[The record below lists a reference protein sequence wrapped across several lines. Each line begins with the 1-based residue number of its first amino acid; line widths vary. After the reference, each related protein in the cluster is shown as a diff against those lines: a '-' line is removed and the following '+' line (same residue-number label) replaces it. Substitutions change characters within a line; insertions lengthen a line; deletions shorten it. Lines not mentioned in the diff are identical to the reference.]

1 MANAHWKFQNSV
13 GQPNANADSHTN
25 ADPDTDPHANSNADA
40 NTNTDRNRNPDSN
53 AYGNCNSYAERYCQ
67 TQCDGEATPHTSA
80 SPIGRKKTKESTYE
94 ANIRI
99 YIVCCT
105 GNRCDDWV

>member
-1 MANAHWKFQNSV
+1 LQRLGEHHGIGTECVSEWWSV
-13 GQPNANADSHTN
+13 ANAD
-25 ADPDTDPHANSNADA
+25 
-40 NTNTDRNRNPDSN
+40 
-53 AYGNCNSYAERYCQ
+53 GNCNSYAERYCE

-80 SPIGRKKTKESTYE
+80 STIGRKKTKESTYE

-105 GNRCDDWV
+105 GNRCDDWVQSRPGLASAKLKCNYENKQQT